1 MGALWAKLP
10 KILRLQLLITTF
22 VRVRRHRPPISF
34 LHFIARVPIWW
45 VRRGS
50 RRSPPA
56 ASHPRPRKI
65 LWLLCD
71 QARGK
76 QAPPVYSAVT
86 LDAKWPMA
94 LESGAGEVASR
105 GRGSIACEIA
115 HGDVA
120 NPNHSAAL
128 RGILRAILASAQT
141 VRDWE
146 AGPTREPRRRRAS
159 PLRRVRPR
167 W

>member
-1 MGALWAKLP
+1 
-10 KILRLQLLITTF
+10 
-22 VRVRRHRPPISF
+22 
-34 LHFIARVPIWW
+34 
-45 VRRGS
+45 
-50 RRSPPA
+50 
-56 ASHPRPRKI
+56 
-65 LWLLCD
+65 
-71 QARGK
+71 
-76 QAPPVYSAVT
+76 
-86 LDAKWPMA
+86 MA

-146 AGPTREPRRRRAS
+146 AGPTGARAAAAGEPAAAS
-159 PLRRVRPR
+159 APAVVTSAPAVVTSGDAR
-167 W
+167 